1 MLGAKIQFR
10 HEFVDWNFFIFYEI
24 CIKILLLRSRMKS
37 IREIAKLSGV
47 STATVSRYV
56 NNTGT
61 VSAEKAKSI
70 QAVIDKY
77 GYVPNEHVKAIFTGK
92 TKDIGLIVQNVT
104 NPFFSELVDGI
115 MKVSTKAGHT
125 IIVCNAMGDEQKELE
140 YYQSMQQKRVSGL
153 IVVNTCNPAIYKTNT
168 IPLTSV
174 DRRIE
179 NSNFIKVENELGI
192 SQFLNTY
199 NARKFKKPLFIEATN
214 YNQSSIERKKGAET
228 YFALANINIDE
239 VKVDDENTQVS
250 EAVIDNLID
259 NDLIICWNDL
269 VAHKVIAGL
278 TKRGMNIPKDISVI
292 GYDNIQINNFFAYE
306 LSTVDQ
312 AISQIAKEAVQTLL
326 ETITTSNIK
335 DIVIKPKLI
344 AGTTYNH
351 KA

>member
-1 MLGAKIQFR
+1 
-10 HEFVDWNFFIFYEI
+10 
-24 CIKILLLRSRMKS
+24 MKS

-61 VSAEKAKSI
+61 VSQEKAKSI

-153 IVVNTCNPAIYKTNT
+153 IVVNTCNPEIYKTNT

-199 NARKFKKPLFIEATN
+199 NAREFKKPLFIEATN

-228 YFALANINIDE
+228 YFALANISIDE
-239 VKVDDENTQVS
+239 AKVDDENTQVS

-278 TKRGMNIPKDISVI
+278 TKRGVKIPADISVI

-306 LSTVDQ
+306 LSTIDQ

-326 ETITTSNIK
+326 DTITTSNIK

-351 KA
+351 KG

>member
-1 MLGAKIQFR
+1 
-10 HEFVDWNFFIFYEI
+10 
-24 CIKILLLRSRMKS
+24 MKS

-61 VSAEKAKSI
+61 VSQEKAKSI

-153 IVVNTCNPAIYKTNT
+153 IVVNTCNPEIYKTNT

-179 NSNFIKVENELGI
+179 KSNFIKVENELGI

-199 NARKFKKPLFIEATN
+199 NARAFKKPLFIEATN

-228 YFALANINIDE
+228 YFALANISIDE
-239 VKVDDENTQVS
+239 AKVDDENTQVS

-278 TKRGMNIPKDISVI
+278 TKRGVKIPADISVI

-306 LSTVDQ
+306 LSTIDQ

-326 ETITTSNIK
+326 DTIATSNVK

>member
-1 MLGAKIQFR
+1 
-10 HEFVDWNFFIFYEI
+10 
-24 CIKILLLRSRMKS
+24 MKS

-61 VSAEKAKSI
+61 VSQEKAKSI
-70 QAVIDKY
+70 QVVIDKY
-77 GYVPNEHVKAIFTGK
+77 GYVPNDHVKAIFTGK

-125 IIVCNAMGDEQKELE
+125 IIVCNAMGDEHKELE

-153 IVVNTCNPAIYKTNT
+153 IVVNTCNPDIYKTNT
-168 IPLTSV
+168 IPLTAI

-192 SQFLNTY
+192 SKFLNNY
-199 NARKFKKPLFIEATN
+199 YARKFKKPIFIESTN
-214 YNQSSIERKKGAET
+214 YNQSSIERKTGTET
-228 YFALANINIDE
+228 YFALANIHLDE
-239 VKVDDENTQVS
+239 AKVDDENTQVS
-250 EAVIDNLID
+250 EAVIANLID
-259 NDLIICWNDL
+259 NDLIVCWNDL
-269 VAHKVIAGL
+269 IAHKVIAGL
-278 TKRGMNIPKDISVI
+278 TKRGVKIPADISVI

-326 ETITTSNIK
+326 DTITTSNIK